1 MPVGFSMS
9 NDPTQ
14 FANLNPLEVW
24 LAQADCLV
32 SDAQMQQAYDRV
44 AREITE
50 QLVEARPLVLVV
62 MTGGLIAAGQL
73 LARLSFPLEVDY
85 VHATR
90 YRGTQGG
97 DIEWRARPTR
107 DLSGRTVLIVDDLLD
122 KGITLAAVRDWCHSV
137 GAARVLLAVAAIKNL
152 PACNARPTPDF
163 VGVSIPDR
171 FVFGE
176 GLDYDGYYRN
186 VRGIFA
192 VKTTP

>member
-1 MPVGFSMS
+1 MTEADGTV
-9 NDPTQ
+9 T
-14 FANLNPLEVW
+14 AATRAAW

-32 SDAQMQQAYDRV
+32 SDAQMQQAYDRM
-44 AREITE
+44 ARDIAE
-50 QLVEARPLVLVV
+50 QIAQDCPVMLVV
-62 MTGGLIAAGQL
+62 MTGGLVAAGQL
-73 LARLSFPLEVDY
+73 LARLSFPLEIDY

-97 DIEWRARPTR
+97 EIEWRARPTR
-107 DLSGRTVLIVDDLLD
+107 DLAGRTVLIVDDLLD
-122 KGITLAAVRDWCHSV
+122 EGVTLAAVRDWCQSV
-137 GAARVLLAVAAIKNL
+137 GAARVLLAVAAIKDL
-152 PACNARPTPDF
+152 PTRHDNDNNNGHERPVPDF

-192 VKTTP
+192 LTTT